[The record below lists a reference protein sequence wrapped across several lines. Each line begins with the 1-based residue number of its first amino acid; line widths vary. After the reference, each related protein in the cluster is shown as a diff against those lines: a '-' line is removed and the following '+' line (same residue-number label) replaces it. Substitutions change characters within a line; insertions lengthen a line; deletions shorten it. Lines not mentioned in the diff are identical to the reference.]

1 MSSNR
6 VIGILKKFINT
17 LAILIIA
24 GIAGFALL
32 LGAFMIPGQYAQ
44 ENVGKS
50 INTIKEQGRY
60 PNLVPWTFSMLD
72 TYTDSVMLLS
82 AMYEGDERLQDK
94 ALMDYKY
101 ENINMEPEFSIVSYF
116 EDGKQDMEVTS
127 YAKYWHG
134 YIVFLRPL
142 LSFMTYDA
150 IRIVNTIV
158 QILLCGWI
166 VWLLYKKS
174 LKKFIVPFVLSVVT
188 LTPIAIDGAC
198 SFQRFIILRL

>member
-116 EDGKQDMEVTS
+116 EDGKHIICKILAWLYSLFKT
-127 YAKYWHG
+127 
-134 YIVFLRPL
+134 IIII
-142 LSFMTYDA
+142 YD
-150 IRIVNTIV
+150 I
-158 QILLCGWI
+158 
-166 VWLLYKKS
+166 
-174 LKKFIVPFVLSVVT
+174 
-188 LTPIAIDGAC
+188 
-198 SFQRFIILRL
+198 

>member
-101 ENINMEPEFSIVSYF
+101 ENINMEP
-116 EDGKQDMEVTS
+116 
-127 YAKYWHG
+127 
-134 YIVFLRPL
+134 
-142 LSFMTYDA
+142 
-150 IRIVNTIV
+150 
-158 QILLCGWI
+158 
-166 VWLLYKKS
+166 
-174 LKKFIVPFVLSVVT
+174 
-188 LTPIAIDGAC
+188 
-198 SFQRFIILRL
+198 

>member
-60 PNLVPWTFSMLD
+60 PNLVPWTFSML
-72 TYTDSVMLLS
+72 V
-82 AMYEGDERLQDK
+82 
-94 ALMDYKY
+94 
-101 ENINMEPEFSIVSYF
+101 
-116 EDGKQDMEVTS
+116 
-127 YAKYWHG
+127 H
-134 YIVFLRPL
+134 
-142 LSFMTYDA
+142 
-150 IRIVNTIV
+150 IRIRLCFY
-158 QILLCGWI
+158 LLCMRETRDFRI
-166 VWLLYKKS
+166 KH
-174 LKKFIVPFVLSVVT
+174 
-188 LTPIAIDGAC
+188 
-198 SFQRFIILRL
+198 